1 MGKPGSKAC
10 KHLPPK
16 GFSCYLESR
25 IRELFT
31 AAWFPLSEAKS
42 LNAFFEANGLMTHT
56 NSQLLILHLS
66 FYIKHDRVS
75 FLFLTPLSS
84 LQPINSTPQVSWKVT
99 QGLRRSLTQLKKTS
113 ASTLRK
119 KKKGEFVV
127 LFNELLWQTL
137 LALTGYSRSFV
148 TWIKVEF
155 STVNFSCQLQEHRWP
170 SKSAEDRD

>member
-16 GFSCYLESR
+16 GFSCYLEIR

-66 FYIKHDRVS
+66 FYIKHDRVFFVFNS
-75 FLFLTPLSS
+75 FFL
-84 LQPINSTPQVSWKVT
+84 
-99 QGLRRSLTQLKKTS
+99 S
-113 ASTLRK
+113 ATYQFYTTGVMESHTGSEEEFDPAEENFCK
-119 KKKGEFVV
+119 YIEEEKKGWV
-127 LFNELLWQTL
+127 
-137 LALTGYSRSFV
+137 
-148 TWIKVEF
+148 
-155 STVNFSCQLQEHRWP
+155 C
-170 SKSAEDRD
+170 SAF